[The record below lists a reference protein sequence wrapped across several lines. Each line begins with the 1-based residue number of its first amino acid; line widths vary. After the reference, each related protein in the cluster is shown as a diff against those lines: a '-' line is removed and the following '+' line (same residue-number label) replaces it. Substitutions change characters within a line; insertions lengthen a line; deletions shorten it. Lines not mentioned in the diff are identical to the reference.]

1 MMSFLPAALLSVAV
15 LGAAPAAAQTMPEL
29 LACARI
35 ARDAD
40 RLACFDAA
48 VAKSSAEARRIS
60 EARAA
65 ESARIAKEEAA
76 AAAAAA
82 AATAAAQQQAKRE
95 AFGKVGPD
103 PDDVQEVETQLSEVL
118 TNASGLGV
126 FVLANGQMWR
136 QVDTVALPRWKEGD
150 AVKLTRGSLGGFRLN
165 FLRQKRWVT
174 VKRMR

>member
-1 MMSFLPAALLSVAV
+1 MKPFLPAALLSALLSSAV
-15 LGAAPAAAQTMPEL
+15 PAAAQAPTDL
-29 LACARI
+29 LACAAI

-65 ESARIAKEEAA
+65 ETARIAKEEAA

-82 AATAAAQQQAKRE
+82 AAATAAQQQAKRE

-103 PDDVQEVETQLSEVL
+103 PDDVQEVETQLTEVL
-118 TNASGLGV
+118 TNQSGLGV
-126 FVLANGQMWR
+126 FLLANGQMWR
-136 QVDTVALPRWKEGD
+136 QVDTVSLPRWKEGD

-165 FLRQKRWVT
+165 FLKSKRWVT
-174 VKRMR
+174 VKRVR